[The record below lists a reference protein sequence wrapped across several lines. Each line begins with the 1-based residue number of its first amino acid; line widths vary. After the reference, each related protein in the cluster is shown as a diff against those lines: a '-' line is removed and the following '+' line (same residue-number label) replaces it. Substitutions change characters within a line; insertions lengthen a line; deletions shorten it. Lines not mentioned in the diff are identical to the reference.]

1 MEMDPKEPILK
12 QINEDDVLSKDDLYI
27 QILLEKEEQILEEK
41 LSLDFFIKENELNI
55 Y

>member
-1 MEMDPKEPILK
+1 MDPEELISK
-12 QINEDDVLSKDDLYI
+12 QINEDDILSKDDLYT
-27 QILLEKEEQILEEK
+27 QILLEKEKQILWEQ